1 MIGKVLRG
9 SRVGGLLHYLY
20 GPGRSNEH
28 QDPHLVGS
36 WDDRPD
42 LLEPTRSQDGKPD
55 LRQLTGLLQQPL
67 ALGRAPAK
75 PVWHCALR
83 AAPADRR
90 LSDEEWRDVA
100 QEVLDRTGLA
110 PRDDDGGCRWVAVRH
125 ADDHIHLVVTLAR
138 QDGQRV
144 SLSNDFYKV
153 GEACRVMEQR
163 LGLTRTAGRD
173 RTAAK
178 RPTRGESEKAQRSGR
193 REPSRVRLAREV
205 RTAASAA
212 TTADEFLSG
221 LERAGLLVRQ
231 RHSELVPGQVT
242 GYAVALPGD
251 RGRDGRP
258 VWFGGGKLASDLT
271 WPKLC
276 RRWDG
281 APPHATAAAPTHDP
295 RSRFDAYRRAAAA
308 AEAGTRQL
316 RTLAGHD
323 PAAAADVAH
332 ATGDALAATARLVEG
347 RHGGPITDAAAAFDR
362 ASREPYGRVP
372 NPIPAG
378 HGLRSAA
385 RALSLLGRASHDE
398 TTQVLSLLTALAALS
413 DAVAHLRD
421 VQQRQHQAAAARD
434 AAQRLRQV
442 APPRPQPAP
451 IRIPTQRQPV
461 LTTAGRPV
469 R

>member
-1 MIGKVLRG
+1 MTSL
-9 SRVGGLLHYLY
+9 S
-20 GPGRSNEH
+20 
-28 QDPHLVGS
+28 QM
-36 WDDRPD
+36 
-42 LLEPTRSQDGKPD
+42 LE
-55 LRQLTGLLQQPL
+55 QPL
-67 ALGRAPAK
+67 SFARAPEK
-75 PVWHCALR
+75 HVWHCALR
-83 AAPADRR
+83 TAPDDR
-90 LSDEEWRDVA
+90 LLTDQEWDEVA
-100 QEVLDRTGLA
+100 REVLDRTGLA
-110 PRDDDGGCRWVAVRH
+110 PRDDDGACRWVAVRH
-125 ADDHIHLVVTLAR
+125 GDDHIHLVVTLAR
-138 QDGQRV
+138 QDGARV
-144 SLSNDFYKV
+144 SLSNDFFKV
-153 GEACRVMEQR
+153 GAACRAMEER
-163 LGLTRTAGRD
+163 LGLARTATRD
-173 RTAAK
+173 RTAAR
-178 RPTRGESEKAQRSGR
+178 RPSRGEQEKAERHGRS
-193 REPSRVRLAREV
+193 EPARLRLAREV
-205 RTAASAA
+205 RTAAVGSV
-212 TTADEFLSG
+212 TGNEFLG
-221 LERAGLLVRQ
+221 RLEQSGLLVRQ

-251 RGRDGRP
+251 RSRDGRP

-281 APPHATAAAPTHDP
+281 APPSGTATAPTHDP

-316 RTLAGHD
+316 RTLAGRD
-323 PAAAADVAH
+323 PTAAADVAH
-332 ATGDALAATARLVEG
+332 ATGDTLTASARLVEG

-362 ASREPYGRVP
+362 ASREPYGRIP

-442 APPRPQPAP
+442 APPRRQPAP

>member
-1 MIGKVLRG
+1 
-9 SRVGGLLHYLY
+9 
-20 GPGRSNEH
+20 
-28 QDPHLVGS
+28 
-36 WDDRPD
+36 
-42 LLEPTRSQDGKPD
+42 
-55 LRQLTGLLQQPL
+55 
-67 ALGRAPAK
+67 
-75 PVWHCALR
+75 
-83 AAPADRR
+83 
-90 LSDEEWRDVA
+90 
-100 QEVLDRTGLA
+100 
-110 PRDDDGGCRWVAVRH
+110 
-125 ADDHIHLVVTLAR
+125 
-138 QDGQRV
+138 
-144 SLSNDFYKV
+144 
-153 GEACRVMEQR
+153 MEQR

-193 REPSRVRLAREV
+193 REPPRVRLAREV

-231 RHSELVPGQVT
+231 RHSELVPDKVT

-251 RGRDGRP
+251 RGLDGRP
-258 VWFGGGKLASDLT
+258 VWFGGGRLASDLT
-271 WPKLC
+271 WPKLS
-276 RRWDG
+276 RRWDE
-281 APPHATAAAPTHDP
+281 AAPGTTAGPPISDA
-295 RSRFDAYRRAAAA
+295 RSRFDAYRRATAA
-308 AEAGTRQL
+308 AENGTRQL
-316 RTLAGHD
+316 RALAGRN

-347 RHGGPITDAAAAFDR
+347 RHGGPVTDAAAAFDR

-385 RALSLLGRASHDE
+385 RALSLLGRAGHDE

-421 VQQRQHQAAAARD
+421 VQQRQVQAAAARD
-434 AAQRLRQV
+434 AAQRLRRA
-442 APPRPQPAP
+442 APARPQHVP
-451 IRIPTQRQPV
+451 IRAPTQRQPV
-461 LTTAGRPV
+461 LTPAGRPV

>member
-1 MIGKVLRG
+1 M
-9 SRVGGLLHYLY
+9 
-20 GPGRSNEH
+20 
-28 QDPHLVGS
+28 
-36 WDDRPD
+36 
-42 LLEPTRSQDGKPD
+42 
-55 LRQLTGLLQQPL
+55 
-67 ALGRAPAK
+67 ALGRVPSKA
-75 PVWHCALR
+75 VWHCALR
-83 AAPADRR
+83 AAPGDRQ
-90 LSDEEWRDVA
+90 LSDAEWRDVA

-153 GEACRVMEQR
+153 GEACRAMEQR
-163 LGLTRTAGRD
+163 LGQTRTPSRD

-193 REPSRVRLAREV
+193 TEPSRVKLAREV

-212 TTADEFLSG
+212 TTTDEFLNG

-231 RHSELVPGQVT
+231 RHSEFVPGQVT
-242 GYAVALPGD
+242 GYAVALAGD

-281 APPHATAAAPTHDP
+281 AAPGAFAAAPAHDP
-295 RSRFDAYRRAAAA
+295 RSRLDAYRRAAAA
-308 AEAGTRQL
+308 AETGTRQL

-323 PAAAADVAH
+323 PVAAADVAH
-332 ATGDALAATARLVEG
+332 ATGDALAATARLIEG

-398 TTQVLSLLTALAALS
+398 TTQVLSLLTSLAALS
-413 DAVAHLRD
+413 DAVANLRD

-442 APPRPQPAP
+442 APPRPQPDP
-451 IRIPTQRQPV
+451 TRIPTQRQPV
-461 LTTAGRPV
+461 LTTVGRPV

>member
-1 MIGKVLRG
+1 
-9 SRVGGLLHYLY
+9 
-20 GPGRSNEH
+20 
-28 QDPHLVGS
+28 
-36 WDDRPD
+36 
-42 LLEPTRSQDGKPD
+42 
-55 LRQLTGLLQQPL
+55 
-67 ALGRAPAK
+67 
-75 PVWHCALR
+75 
-83 AAPADRR
+83 
-90 LSDEEWRDVA
+90 
-100 QEVLDRTGLA
+100 
-110 PRDDDGGCRWVAVRH
+110 
-125 ADDHIHLVVTLAR
+125 VVTLAR

-193 REPSRVRLAREV
+193 PEPSRIKLAREV

-212 TTADEFLSG
+212 TTAAEFLSG

-231 RHSELVPGQVT
+231 RQSELVPGQVT

-251 RGRDGRP
+251 RARDGRP

-276 RRWDG
+276 RRWERASPD
-281 APPHATAAAPTHDP
+281 ASASAPTNDP

-316 RTLAGHD
+316 RNLAGHD

-362 ASREPYGRVP
+362 ASREPYGRLP

-385 RALSLLGRASHDE
+385 RALSLLGRAAHDE
-398 TTQVLSLLTALAALS
+398 TTQVLSLITALAALS

-421 VQQRQHQAAAARD
+421 VQQRQHQAVAARE

>member
-1 MIGKVLRG
+1 
-9 SRVGGLLHYLY
+9 
-20 GPGRSNEH
+20 
-28 QDPHLVGS
+28 
-36 WDDRPD
+36 
-42 LLEPTRSQDGKPD
+42 
-55 LRQLTGLLQQPL
+55 
-67 ALGRAPAK
+67 
-75 PVWHCALR
+75 
-83 AAPADRR
+83 
-90 LSDEEWRDVA
+90 
-100 QEVLDRTGLA
+100 
-110 PRDDDGGCRWVAVRH
+110 VAVRH

-173 RTAAK
+173 RTAAR
-178 RPTRGESEKAQRSGR
+178 RPTRGESEKAQRSGH
-193 REPSRVRLAREV
+193 REPSRLRLAREV

-212 TTADEFLSG
+212 ATAEEFLSG

-231 RHSELVPGQVT
+231 RQSELVPGQVT

-276 RRWDG
+276 QRWDG
-281 APPHATAAAPTHDP
+281 AAPGTSPSAATSDP

-316 RTLAGHD
+316 RTLAVHD

-332 ATGDALAATARLVEG
+332 ATGDVLATTARLVEG

-362 ASREPYGRVP
+362 ASREPYGRMP
-372 NPIPAG
+372 SPIPAG

-385 RALSLLGRASHDE
+385 RALTILGRASHDE
-398 TTQVLSLLTALAALS
+398 TTQVLSLLTSLAALS
-413 DAVAHLRD
+413 DAVANLRD

-442 APPRPQPAP
+442 APPRPQPDP
-451 IRIPTQRQPV
+451 TRIPTQRQPV
-461 LTTAGRPV
+461 LTTVGRPV

>member
-1 MIGKVLRG
+1 V
-9 SRVGGLLHYLY
+9 
-20 GPGRSNEH
+20 
-28 QDPHLVGS
+28 
-36 WDDRPD
+36 
-42 LLEPTRSQDGKPD
+42 
-55 LRQLTGLLQQPL
+55 
-67 ALGRAPAK
+67 
-75 PVWHCALR
+75 R
-83 AAPADRR
+83 AAPGDRR
-90 LSDEEWRDVA
+90 LIDHEWDEVA
-100 QEVLDRTGLA
+100 REVLDGTGLA
-110 PRDDDGGCRWVAVRH
+110 PREDDGGCRWVAVRH

-153 GEACRVMEQR
+153 GEACRFMEQR
-163 LGLTRTAGRD
+163 LGLRRTASRD

-193 REPSRVRLAREV
+193 HEPSRVRLVREV

-212 TTADEFLSG
+212 RTADEFLSG
-221 LERAGLLVRQ
+221 LERAGLLVRTRQ
-231 RHSELVPGQVT
+231 NELVPGQVT

-271 WPKLC
+271 WPKLW

-281 APPHATAAAPTHDP
+281 ALPNATDTTSTRDP
-295 RSRFDAYRRAAAA
+295 RSRLDAYRRAATA

-316 RTLAGHD
+316 RVLAGQD

-332 ATGDALAATARLVEG
+332 ATGDALTATARLVEG
-347 RHGGPITDAAAAFDR
+347 RLGGPITDAAAAFDR
-362 ASREPYGRVP
+362 ASREPFGRMP

-398 TTQVLSLLTALAALS
+398 TTQVISLLTALAALS

-442 APPRPQPAP
+442 APPRPQQAP
-451 IRIPTQRQPV
+451 IRVPTQRQPV